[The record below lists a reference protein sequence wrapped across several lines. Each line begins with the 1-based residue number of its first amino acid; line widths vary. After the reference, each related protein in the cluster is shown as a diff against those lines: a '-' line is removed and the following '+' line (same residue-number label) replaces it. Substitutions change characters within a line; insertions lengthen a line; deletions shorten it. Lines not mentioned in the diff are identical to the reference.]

1 MYQFLKPL
9 ASITEAFLLLEHRGN
24 IAMIWPMMEQK
35 NFWIQNKNK
44 GQILLLII
52 GAILLLFGL
61 NWFWSLGAVASV
73 ERKFIRVEAVEGHVE
88 WKRANES
95 EWRELTATTEVST
108 GDSVRTDASARAQ
121 ILWGDRGVT
130 RLDPATEIV
139 LDEAPKGNTINTA
152 FLRVRLESGR
162 VWSRML
168 KMIDI
173 NEGMQVQTNN
183 VVATIRGTSFGVA
196 KEEDG
201 SKIAITDSVVDA
213 ALTLVREGQW
223 GTFDKDGKLVEVRQL
238 TDADAWAGEN
248 RTLDRAFD
256 DAKLHELETR
266 FQQRI
271 SGGAQAPI
279 WILQLSEQ
287 LHLSFLA
294 GDKKEARRETYAL
307 RHLALSSE
315 SNSFD
320 AQLKAAEN
328 LFAGKSVS
336 GEFQNELHAWIAL
349 SLSARDAGQNIKLS
363 SDQLVSLEGLRL
375 RLANS
380 EEGAFT
386 IKAVELDEKI
396 DQLLYGTPPEGVTA
410 GTLLAS
416 IADFVDQ
423 VKRSSSLQPKSVEQ
437 LVRRAEAMGYRL
449 GFEGFGKDI
458 SSDTPEKPFEEG
470 APATDIQNQD
480 ENAAQATSSTS
491 RIYRQLSLFASPSR
505 VSVGDEVRLT
515 LYGITVAGT
524 TAVLNENATFGIV
537 PPGEGKIVSNT
548 TFIPSVPGQIKI
560 SATYEDPEGMR
571 TVFATV
577 QVEKPV
583 AVSGYSGLTFVFQTD
598 LTAPCG
604 AKLPFKIKALY
615 KNGTQKD
622 VTLQASKSVSDP
634 NLIYVQ
640 SDSVVTYCPAQQSS
654 AEVYATYME
663 DGIRQTT
670 QATITVVPD
679 PAPGGGAN
687 APGAAAGMPLLLY

>member
-1 MYQFLKPL
+1 M
-9 ASITEAFLLLEHRGN
+9 T
-24 IAMIWPMMEQK
+24 EQK
-35 NFWIQNKNK
+35 NFWIQHKKK
-44 GQILLLII
+44 GKVLLAII
-52 GAILLLFGL
+52 GAILLLLGL
-61 NWFWSLGAVASV
+61 HWFWSLGAVASV

-88 WKRANES
+88 WKRANEN
-95 EWRELTATTEVST
+95 EWRELTATTEVNT
-108 GDSVRTDASARAQ
+108 GDAVRTDVNARAR

-139 LDEAPKGNTINTA
+139 LDAAPRGNMIDA
-152 FLRVRLESGR
+152 ALLRVRLESGR

-183 VVATIRGTSFGVA
+183 VVATIRGTSFGVVN
-196 KEEDG
+196 EEGG

-213 ALTLVREGQW
+213 ASTLLREGQW
-223 GTFDKDGKLVEVRQL
+223 STFDKDGKLVEVRQL
-238 TDADAWAGEN
+238 TDENTWAGEN
-248 RTLDRAFD
+248 KTLDRAFD

-271 SGGAQAPI
+271 SGEAQAPV
-279 WILQLSEQ
+279 WLRQLSEQ

-307 RHLALSSE
+307 RHLALSGE
-315 SNSFD
+315 SNSLD
-320 AQLKAAEN
+320 KQLKAAEN
-328 LFAGKSVS
+328 LLARKTVS
-336 GEFQNELHAWIAL
+336 GEFQNELHVWIAL

-363 SDQLVSLEGLRL
+363 PEQLASLEGLRL
-375 RLANS
+375 RLASS
-380 EEGAFT
+380 EDGAFT
-386 IKAVELDEKI
+386 VKAVELDEKI
-396 DQLLYGTPPEGVTA
+396 DQLLYGTPPEGVMV

-416 IADFVDQ
+416 IADFVDE
-423 VKRSSSLQPKSVEQ
+423 VKRSSSLQPKTVEQ

-458 SSDTPEKPFEEG
+458 SSDTPGKLLEEG
-470 APATDIQNQD
+470 PADSTLGQN
-480 ENAAQATSSTS
+480 EAVSSTS
-491 RIYRQLSLFASPSR
+491 VTSRVYRQLSLFASPSR

-537 PPGEGKIVSNT
+537 PPGEGKIISNT

-560 SATYEDPEGMR
+560 SATYQDPEGTR

-583 AVSGYSGLTFVFQTD
+583 AVSEYSGLAFTFQTD

-615 KNGTQKD
+615 KDGTQKD
-622 VTLQASKSVSDP
+622 VTLQASKSVSDS